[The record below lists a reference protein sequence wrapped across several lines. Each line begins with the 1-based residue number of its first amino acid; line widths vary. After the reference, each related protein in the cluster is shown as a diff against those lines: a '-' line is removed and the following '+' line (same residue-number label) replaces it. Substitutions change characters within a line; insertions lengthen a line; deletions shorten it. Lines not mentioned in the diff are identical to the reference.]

1 MFAKIHPDRIGGLL
15 AAVLGVVVCMESWR
29 IYRENNAGII
39 GDHTLPALLG
49 GILILLGVLLLIW
62 PERYKVA
69 VTSPEVR
76 QNITGCLVAMF
87 VYQVIIFTLG
97 YVTATF
103 GVAAVLFR
111 LFGSYPWRVSIG
123 YSVVLTAIL
132 YLVFQ
137 AGLHIPFPR
146 GVLF

>member
-29 IYRENNAGII
+29 IGRATDAGIV

-62 PERYKVA
+62 PERYEAA
-69 VTSPEVR
+69 VTTAEVR
-76 QNITGCLVAMF
+76 QNITACLVAMF
-87 VYQVIIFTLG
+87 VYHVMIYTLG
-97 YVTATF
+97 YVIATI
-103 GVAAVLFR
+103 GGAAVLFR
-111 LFGSYPWRVSIG
+111 LFGSYRWGVSIG
-123 YSVVLTAIL
+123 YAVVVTAII

-137 AGLHIPFPR
+137 VGLHIPFPR